1 VAKTPASPT
10 PDPATPPAP
19 ASRVVTLALAWL
31 AVGLPLL
38 WGVAQTVSKAA
49 ALFR

>member
-1 VAKTPASPT
+1 M
-10 PDPATPPAP
+10 ATQRHSGDARSSNR
-19 ASRVVTLALAWL
+19 AVLVLAWL

-38 WGVAQTVSKAA
+38 WGVAQTIGKAA

>member
-1 VAKTPASPT
+1 MTAAQHVSTHAGQKL
-10 PDPATPPAP
+10 
-19 ASRVVTLALAWL
+19 TLVLAWL

-38 WGVAQTVSKAA
+38 WGVAQTIGKAA

>member
-1 VAKTPASPT
+1 MPT
-10 PDPATPPAP
+10 AEHRPSSTA
-19 ASRVVTLALAWL
+19 TLALAWL

-38 WGVAQTVSKAA
+38 WGVAQTITKAL